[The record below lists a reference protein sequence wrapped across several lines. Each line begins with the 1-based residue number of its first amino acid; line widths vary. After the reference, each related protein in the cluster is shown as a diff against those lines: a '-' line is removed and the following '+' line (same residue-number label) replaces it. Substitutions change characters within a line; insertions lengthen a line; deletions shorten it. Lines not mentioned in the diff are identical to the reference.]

1 MAQRR
6 MFSKTITNSARF
18 LKMPKE
24 VQNLYF
30 HLCMHADDDGVVE
43 AFTVMQ
49 ILGTEEDSVKLLAA
63 KGFVR
68 PLNED
73 LVAYIIDWNEHNLIR
88 ADRKIDSIYKELLLQ
103 VIPEVELTDPKPR
116 ADTKKLTGG
125 RPLDNQWTAQE
136 RIGEV
141 SLGKVSK
148 GENCLSFLE
157 KLPEEIKSSL
167 SEKYFISPKGI
178 QSKATDLLLYCRQKG
193 KTYKDYKAFLENAIR
208 KDKVKLQNEY
218 PLMVKTPEVNEV
230 ELSAEQ
236 IEENKKRI
244 AKISQG
250 LATKFKM

>member
-103 VIPEVELTDPKPR
+103 VIPEVELTNPKPR

-125 RPLDNQWTAQE
+125 RPLDVKWTAQD
-136 RIGEV
+136 RIGKV
-141 SLGKVSK
+141 SLGKIKKEETDSF
-148 GENCLSFLE
+148 GEFKNVLLTEEELQKLSSQYGPTATKRLI
-157 KLPEEIKSSL
+157 EEL
-167 SEKYFISPKGI
+167 SGYI
-178 QSKATDLLLYCRQKG
+178 QSSGKRYKSHYATLLNWARRKG
-193 KTYKDYKAFLENAIR
+193 CEIVVPKQTVKDIKF
-208 KDKVKLQNEY
+208 
-218 PLMVKTPEVNEV
+218 TP
-230 ELSAEQ
+230 EQ
-236 IEENKKRI
+236 IEANKQRI